1 MSIIVNKSMIPKV
14 KESSKRTSYER
25 AFFRAVGA
33 RIELFR
39 LRRGLSLEEVAAH
52 TVHPPEWLKGLE
64 AGTEEPRLDDLFGIA
79 KALGTD
85 PGELVSVEPKMS
97 S

>member
-1 MSIIVNKSMIPKV
+1 MMLKV
-14 KESSKRTSYER
+14 KKSSKRTSYER

-64 AGTEEPRLDDLFGIA
+64 AGVEEPRLDDLFGIA

-85 PGELVSVEPKMS
+85 PSELVRVEPKVFS
-97 S
+97 